1 MKILVTGASGLIGL
15 GVVKRLADNG
25 HTVLPLTRN
34 RSGPPPRWDPATGV
48 IDLGQGLSFD
58 AVVHLAGENIAGRWT
73 AEKKRRIRDSR
84 VQGTR
89 LLCEALTRRPK
100 PPQVLLCASA
110 IGIYGNRSDE
120 MLDEGSASGAGFLA
134 EVCREW
140 EAAALSAAEK
150 GIRVVNLRLGIVLT
164 PRGGALKA
172 MLWPFRLGLG
182 GRVGNGQQYLSWI
195 TLGDLERAADHA
207 LRCDQLQ
214 GPVNLVA
221 PNPVTN
227 QEFTRTLAH
236 ALNRPA
242 CLPMPGFV
250 ARTLFGE
257 AADEL
262 LLASARVLPTRLR
275 ETGFQFEHP
284 DLESA
289 LGELLK
295 R

>member
-1 MKILVTGASGLIGL
+1 MKVLVTGASGLIGS
-15 GVVKRLADNG
+15 GVVRRLADNG
-25 HTVLPLTRN
+25 HTVLPLTRSK
-34 RSGPPPRWDPATGV
+34 SGPSPKWDPGTGV

-58 AVVHLAGENIAGRWT
+58 AVVHLAGESIAGRWT
-73 AEKKRRIRDSR
+73 AEKKRQIRDSR

-89 LLCEALTRRPK
+89 LLCETLARLPQ
-100 PPQVLLCASA
+100 PPRVLLCASA

-120 MLDEGSASGAGFLA
+120 VLDDDSAGGVGFLA

-140 EAAALSAAEK
+140 EAATLSAVEK
-150 GIRVVNLRLGIVLT
+150 RIRVVNLRLGMLLT
-164 PRGGALKA
+164 QRGGALKA
-172 MLWPFRLGLG
+172 RLWPFRLGLG
-182 GRVGNGQQYLSWI
+182 GRVRHGQQYLSWI
-195 TLGDLERAADHA
+195 TLGDVERAADHA
-207 LRCDQLQ
+207 LRCDRLQ

-221 PNPVTN
+221 PTPVTN
-227 QEFTRTLAH
+227 REFTRTLAR

-257 AADEL
+257 AADAL

-289 LGELLK
+289 LRELLK

>member
-1 MKILVTGASGLIGL
+1 MKVLVTGASGRIGS

-25 HTVLPLTRN
+25 DTVFQLTR
-34 RSGPPPRWDPATGV
+34 SKSKPPPRWDPATGL
-48 IDLGQGLSFD
+48 IDFGKGLSFD
-58 AVVHLAGENIAGRWT
+58 AVVHLAGESIAGRWT
-73 AEKKRRIRDSR
+73 AERKRWIRDSR

-89 LLCEALTRRPK
+89 LLCEALARLPQ
-100 PPQVLLCASA
+100 PPRVLLCASA

-120 MLDEGSASGAGFLA
+120 VLDESSTSGAGFLA

-140 EAAALSAAEK
+140 EAATLSAAEK
-150 GIRVVNLRLGIVLT
+150 RIRVVNLRLGIVLT
-164 PRGGALKA
+164 PKGGALKA
-172 MLWPFRLGLG
+172 MLWPFRLGVG

-195 TLGDLERAADHA
+195 TLGDVERAADHA

-214 GPVNLVA
+214 GPLNLVA
-221 PNPVTN
+221 PTPVTN
-227 QEFTRTLAH
+227 QEFTRTLAR

-250 ARTLFGE
+250 ARTLFGK
-257 AADEL
+257 AADAL

-289 LGELLK
+289 LRELLK